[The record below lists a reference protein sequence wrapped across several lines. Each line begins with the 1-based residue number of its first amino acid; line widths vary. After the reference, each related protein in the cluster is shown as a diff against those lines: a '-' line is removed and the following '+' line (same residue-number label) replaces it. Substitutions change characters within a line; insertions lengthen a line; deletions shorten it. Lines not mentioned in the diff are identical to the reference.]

1 MTWSGAGTGST
12 NTGKQALM
20 GLSFEAAFESEFAPL
35 HRYLRRRVGAA
46 AADDL
51 AAETFGTAYGNWERF
66 DQTRPLRPWLYGIA
80 ANLVRHYW
88 RDERRMLRA
97 YARTG
102 VDPVIADDEDASVAR
117 LDADARRREL
127 AAALADLRPR
137 DREILLLHA
146 WAELS
151 DSEIAA
157 ALALPLG
164 TVKSRLHRTRE
175 RLRNRLGPEG
185 QSVMKAF
192 SAHSHSEE
200 PR

>member
-1 MTWSGAGTGST
+1 MTI
-12 NTGKQALM
+12 
-20 GLSFEAAFESEFAPL
+20 SFEEAFEAEFSSL
-35 HRYLRRRVGAA
+35 HRYLRRRVGAS

-51 AAETFGTAYGNWERF
+51 TAETFATAYRNWERF
-66 DQTRPLRPWLYGIA
+66 DPSRPLRPWLYGIA
-80 ANLVRHYW
+80 ANLVRHHW
-88 RDERRMLRA
+88 RAERRMLRA

-102 VDPVIADDEDASVAR
+102 VDSVVADEQETVER
-117 LDADARRREL
+117 VDADAHRRAL
-127 AAALADLRPR
+127 AAALAQLRAH

-157 ALALPLG
+157 ALSLPVG

-175 RLRNRLGPEG
+175 RLRNRLDSEG
-185 QSVMKAF
+185 QVVVKPLSSPA
-192 SAHSHSEE
+192 EG

>member
-1 MTWSGAGTGST
+1 LV
-12 NTGKQALM
+12 LM
-20 GLSFEAAFESEFAPL
+20 GLSFEAAFEAEFGPL
-35 HRYLRRRVGAA
+35 HRYLRRRVGSA

-51 AAETFGTAYGNWERF
+51 AADTFGTAYANWERF
-66 DQTRPLRPWLYGIA
+66 DHTRPVRPWLYGIA
-80 ANLVRHYW
+80 ANLVRHHW

-102 VDPVIADDEDASVAR
+102 VDPVLAEDDDTVAR

-127 AAALADLRPR
+127 AGALAELRSR

-157 ALALPLG
+157 ALALPIG
-164 TVKSRLHRTRE
+164 TVKSVLHRTRE
-175 RLRNRLGPEG
+175 RLRNRLGAEG
-185 QSVMKAF
+185 QTAVNAF
-192 SAHSHSEE
+192 SAKGEE
-200 PR
+200 R